1 MRIRTTSLAILATAL
16 LLAAGSL
23 RAATDKDFLT
33 KTFTDAK
40 GATPYRLFVPKEYNG
55 KTPLPLVVFLHGAG
69 EKGNDNQKQISNHAN
84 GAMVFAEQKSNPCL
98 FVAPQCGP
106 GNASWASP
114 MEREHV
120 PLIVQAICKEYKIDE
135 NRIYITGLSLGG
147 NGTWV
152 QLADN
157 PKLYAAAIPICG
169 WGAGKFEGFKNV
181 PIWAF
186 HAADDPTVKVNG
198 TDDAVK
204 AVRTAG
210 GNPIFTR
217 YEKGGHG
224 SWVEAYKTQTAIDW
238 LFAQKRGAPAN
249 VVPSLTIKT
258 PSAEP
263 TWTAN
268 TATVKLTGIA
278 ADPKITAV
286 NWTNSLGGEGTATGT
301 TQWTAADVALK
312 GGTNIVRVMATTAAY
327 SEHLGGSTTFSDSIA
342 IASNLGPVVA
352 KKK

>member
-1 MRIRTTSLAILATAL
+1 MTIRHTLLAALAAPL
-16 LLAAGSL
+16 LLAAFNL
-23 RAATDKDFLT
+23 RAATDKDFQT

-40 GATPYRLFVPKEYNG
+40 GTTPYRLYVAKEYNG
-55 KTPLPLVVFLHGAG
+55 RSPLPLVVFLHGAG
-69 EKGNDNQKQISNHAN
+69 EKGTDNQKQINNRAN
-84 GAMVFAEQKSNPCL
+84 GAMVFADQKANPCIMI
-98 FVAPQCGP
+98 APQCGP

-114 MEREHV
+114 MERQHV
-120 PLIVQAICKEYKIDE
+120 PLIVQSVCKEYKVDE

-169 WGAGKFEGFKNV
+169 WGAGKYDGFKGV

-204 AVRTAG
+204 GVRAVG
-210 GNPIFTR
+210 GNPIYTR

-224 SWVEAYKTQTAIDW
+224 SWVEAYKTQAAIDW
-238 LFAQKRGAPAN
+238 LFAQKRGAPVA

-258 PSAEP
+258 PSIEP
-263 TWTAN
+263 SWTAN
-268 TATVKLTGIA
+268 AATVKLTGIA
-278 ADPKITAV
+278 VDPKISTL
-286 NWTNSLGGEGTATGT
+286 NWTNSLGGEGTVTGT
-301 TQWTAADVALK
+301 TQWTAADVGLK
-312 GGTNIVRVMATTAAY
+312 QGANIIRVMATTTAY
-327 SEHLGGSTTFSDSIA
+327 SDRLGGSTTFSDSIA
-342 IASNLGPVVA
+342 IASSQGPAVA